1 MSKRRKFSAEFK
13 RGAVEQ
19 ASRPGVSCAQVAREL
34 GIRDSLLTR
43 WKQEA
48 QTAGKAAFAG
58 TGSPRDEEVARL
70 KRELARITKER
81 GFFAR
86 SGDVLC
92 QGIILRYQV
101 IERCRD
107 EFPVRLMCRCLR
119 VSTSGYYDWSKRL
132 PSARQRDNERL
143 LGRIHALHQDSRGT
157 LGAGRMQEDLAD
169 EGLMASR
176 NRVARLMA
184 AAGLQGWPRPKRR
197 GQRAQPALT
206 PPGVRN
212 LLERDFSASEP
223 ETKWVTDITEIQTQ
237 QAKLYLCVVLDLFDQ
252 RIVGWSMNHRQD
264 RQMVI
269 RAVQMAVWQRQ
280 EQHRLIL
287 HSDRGSQFRSGDY
300 QDYLAANGLLCSM
313 SAVGHCGDN
322 AACEG
327 FFGLLKRERIYRT
340 TYPTLDAARSDVF
353 EYIERRHNPRMR
365 RRRVKQDQKFSAL
378 SKQSVISG

>member
-43 WKQEA
+43 WKREA
-48 QTAGKAAFAG
+48 ETLGKAAFAG

-107 EFPVRLMCRCLR
+107 EFPIRLMCRCLR

-132 PSARQRDNERL
+132 PSPRQCDNERL

-157 LGAGRMQEDLAD
+157 LGAGRMQEDLV
-169 EGLMASR
+169 EEWLTASR

-184 AAGLQGWPRPKRR
+184 LAGLQGWPRPKRR
-197 GQRAQPALT
+197 GQCAQPALT
-206 PPGVRN
+206 PPCVRN
-212 LLERDFSASEP
+212 LLERDFSALEP
-223 ETKWVTDITEIQTQ
+223 ETKWVTDITEIKTQ

-252 RIVGWSMNHRQD
+252 RIVGWSMHHRQD

-269 RAVQMAVWQRQ
+269 RAVQMTVWQRQ
-280 EQHRLIL
+280 ERHPLIL

-365 RRRVKQDQKFSAL
+365 RRRVKQDQKFSAF

>member
-1 MSKRRKFSAEFK
+1 
-13 RGAVEQ
+13 
-19 ASRPGVSCAQVAREL
+19 
-34 GIRDSLLTR
+34 
-43 WKQEA
+43 
-48 QTAGKAAFAG
+48 
-58 TGSPRDEEVARL
+58 
-70 KRELARITKER
+70 
-81 GFFAR
+81 
-86 SGDVLC
+86 
-92 QGIILRYQV
+92 
-101 IERCRD
+101 
-107 EFPVRLMCRCLR
+107 MCRCLR

-132 PSARQRDNERL
+132 PSARQHDNERL
-143 LGRIHALHQDSRGT
+143 LDRIHALHQDSRGT
-157 LGAGRMQEDLAD
+157 LGAGRMQEDLVE
-169 EGLMASR
+169 EGLTASR

-197 GQRAQPALT
+197 GQRSQPALT

-212 LLERDFSASEP
+212 LLERDFSALEP
-223 ETKWVTDITEIQTQ
+223 ETKWVTDITEIKTQ

-252 RIVGWSMNHRQD
+252 RIVGWSMHHRQD

-280 EQHRLIL
+280 EQHPLIL

-327 FFGLLKRERIYRT
+327 FFGLLKRQRIYRT